1 MEEARGGGE
10 SAGMKTMKA
19 AAAAAR
25 LATQQTKTISTLEQ
39 IVQRDEGGRG
49 TAHLCRPAG
58 ELEKIARALRGA
70 MKVAVLTGFPCVE
83 NTDVPTETDGPS
95 GTIAVCNALLRSNED
110 VGIVIMT
117 DECNARVMEAC
128 ALAGLPQDSRW
139 RLEVYPPKERWKS
152 KDQRRIEVIAEWS
165 DHILALER
173 ASAGPDGFARTASG
187 RIMGD
192 DMIAPL
198 DQLFSKEMRAKY
210 ASYGTTCVGDGGN
223 ELGMGSVA
231 ASVCANVKNGDKI
244 VSKESA
250 DYLLAASV
258 SNWGGYA
265 IAGALQVLSE
275 SDAALMPTPAE
286 ETRTIQAAVDAGAH
300 DGLLMTQALSV
311 DGFSIDVHCAILNE
325 LDQSIRNNKG
335 HAAYG

>member
-1 MEEARGGGE
+1 
-10 SAGMKTMKA
+10 MKM
-19 AAAAAR
+19 AAAAR
-25 LATQQTKTISTLEQ
+25 RAACQTKTISTLER

-70 MKVAVLTGFPCVE
+70 MNVTLLTGFPCVE
-83 NTDVPTETDGPS
+83 NTNVPTETDGPS
-95 GTIAVCNALLRSNED
+95 GTIAVCNALLRSNAGVD
-110 VGIVIMT
+110 IVIMT
-117 DECNARVMEAC
+117 DECNARVVEAC
-128 ALAGLPQDSRW
+128 AHESLLQDGRW
-139 RLEVYPPKERWKS
+139 RLDVYPPKDRWES
-152 KDQRRIEVIAEWS
+152 KDQRRLEDIAEWS
-165 DHILALER
+165 DHILSLER
-173 ASAGPDGFARTASG
+173 ASAGPDGFAHTASG

-198 DQLFSKEMRAKY
+198 DQLFSEKMRAKNTS
-210 ASYGTTCVGDGGN
+210 SYGTTCVGDGGN

-231 ASVCANVKNGDKI
+231 ASVREHVKNGDTI

-250 DYLLAASV
+250 DFLLAASV

-275 SDAALMPTPAE
+275 SDDVLLPTAAE
-286 ETRTIQAAVDAGAH
+286 ETRAIQAAVDAGAH

-311 DGFSIDVHCAILNE
+311 DGFSIDVHCAILDE
-325 LDQSIRNNKG
+325 LNRSIKNCYSSYTADG
-335 HAAYG
+335 